1 MDPAG
6 GEAVMGQQAF
16 LLQQMLE
23 LTEALHRTSRKD
35 AAHKAQYA
43 GEPWSDAVRR
53 QLVRDIG
60 ERRKAGDSFGC
71 IANAL
76 NQRGVRGEHGGR
88 WYGAT
93 VRNFILRNDVTTM
106 TQ

>member
-1 MDPAG
+1 
-6 GEAVMGQQAF
+6 MGQQTF

-23 LTEALHRTSRKD
+23 LTDALHRTSAKH
-35 AAHKAQYA
+35 AAQKAGYA
-43 GEPWSDAVRR
+43 DDPWSDLAR
-53 QLVRDIG
+53 QEILRDIS